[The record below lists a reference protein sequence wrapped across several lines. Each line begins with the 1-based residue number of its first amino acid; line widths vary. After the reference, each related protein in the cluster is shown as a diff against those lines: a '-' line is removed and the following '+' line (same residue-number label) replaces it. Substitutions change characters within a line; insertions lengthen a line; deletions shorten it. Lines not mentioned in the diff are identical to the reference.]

1 MVQRIMKSLLGT
13 VFLLLFT
20 IPVFS
25 QQAAVQQ
32 AAKSSSLAGTLVK
45 DGSGEPIRGAEVSL
59 SRINNPASRLNT
71 DDSATDQIAAV
82 TDANGQFR
90 FPSLVAGEYSLTIHK
105 NGFHGFRGPNSRT
118 WQEFLSVTLAAGQSI
133 TDLALTMQPGAVIS
147 GKVIDEGGEPMALAQ
162 VNALKWVYANHHRQL
177 RPISNAT
184 TDDQG
189 NYRLFAL
196 EPGRYVL
203 RANVSGEG
211 SPAKMHYAPTYFPD
225 SNSPTEASPI
235 VLRPGDQSS
244 ADFRMTRVHAAKIS
258 GHVSGSSPGSQIQI
272 YLRNSQDEGVVV
284 ARAAGAS
291 VDRNGNF
298 TIDGVLPG
306 DYVLGALEFRGE
318 GNDTPQHAEV
328 PLRVDGSDIPNIGLA
343 LEEVG
348 RASLQGTLRV
358 DGANVTHPRLD
369 SLRVGLLPAG
379 DSTGTGDFVGNG
391 GYAAVGRD
399 GSIRIDKVSPG
410 QYVVSITADGSGWE
424 DFYTK
429 NVQIGNRDVTDSVV
443 NFNSSRVVPIT
454 ITVGIDGA
462 FVEGTVTD
470 DNGKPV
476 ASATV
481 IGVPDPALRNQF
493 DLYQR
498 GESDQNGHFRLRGIK
513 PGSYSFYAWNTMDD
527 ESYMDPEFL
536 RLYENARTDLTV
548 SPTDHQTLPLKLIVT
563 DE

>member
-1 MVQRIMKSLLGT
+1 M
-13 VFLLLFT
+13 
-20 IPVFS
+20 FS

-298 TIDGVLPG
+298 TIDGV
-306 DYVLGALEFRGE
+306 
-318 GNDTPQHAEV
+318 
-328 PLRVDGSDIPNIGLA
+328 
-343 LEEVG
+343 EEVG